1 MAKDF
6 NTELLEYTDSEF
18 SRTHFVLYGIFVR
31 FGPHNHTDLTPQW
44 IWAKGMPNMCKHQFL
59 FAIASG
65 VIGVTLQ
72 ASTMFNPTPLI
83 SARIN
88 RDVSYIVLCRG
99 DNKEIRVFV
108 NAQWGVRSRWMPH
121 KLAVIMLRQVTEK
134 LLQEKQEILQ

>member
-6 NTELLEYTDSEF
+6 NTELLEYADSEF
-18 SRTHFVLYGIFVR
+18 SRMHFVSYGIFVR
-31 FGPHNHTDLTPQW
+31 FAPNNHTNLPTQW
-44 IWAKGMPNMCKHQFL
+44 IYAKGMPNMCKHQFL
-59 FAIASG
+59 LAITNG
-65 VIGVTLQ
+65 VIDVTSQ

-83 SARIN
+83 SDRIN

-121 KLAVIMLRQVTEK
+121 KLAGIMLQQVTEK